1 MFVLEIFSRFQS
13 RTSYSSTAGVLK
25 RLEKYNVEMIQT
37 GLILTVGVPDF
48 QTIRKIQ
55 DDLKLYTGAKT
66 SPTRIMKNK
75 LTGKFEFENVE
86 QYKQCYPE
94 WF

>member
-13 RTSYSSTAGVLK
+13 RTSYSSTTGVLK

-55 DDLKLYTGAKT
+55 DDLKLYTGSKT

-75 LTGKFEFENVE
+75 QTGTFEFENVE